1 MTKNGQYLVSPYSAN
16 GDHITESQKQ
26 CSTAVLYFEIS
37 VMMARGKN

>member
-26 CSTAVLYFEIS
+26 WLVQLPFCILKFLYD
-37 VMMARGKN
+37 G